1 LYICAFDFIDLLSL
15 LKELERRH
23 RRYSTFLRDIFC
35 FVHIALCE
43 DYRGGGCVGLCE
55 LVEDGGDD
63 FAGPAPSRVEIDDEE
78 GVGFELV
85 ELR

>member
-1 LYICAFDFIDLLSL
+1 M
-15 LKELERRH
+15 
-23 RRYSTFLRDIFC
+23 
-35 FVHIALCE
+35 
-43 DYRGGGCVGLCE
+43 GLCE

-63 FAGPAPSRVEIDDEE
+63 FAGPAPSRVEVDDEE